1 MTLAPVFL
9 TLEQVLEAHR
19 EQLSLFGGS
28 DGVRDQGLLDAALA
42 MPRAGFGGQFAHEDI
57 PAMAAAYLFHIVKNH
72 PFFDGN
78 KRVGADVALIFLAL
92 NGLKSLL
99 TNEELVSLT
108 LGVAEGRTSKKDAT
122 ETLRRKTRR
131 LRRGRKRP

>member
-9 TLEQVLEAHR
+9 TLDQVLEVHR

-42 MPRAGFGGQFAHEDI
+42 MPQAGFGGEYAHEDI

-72 PFFDGN
+72 PFIDGN
-78 KRVGADVALIFLAL
+78 KRVGADVALIFLGL
-92 NGLKSLL
+92 NGFESRL
-99 TNEELVSLT
+99 TNEEVVSLT
-108 LGVAEGRTSKKDAT
+108 LGVAEGRLSKKEAT
-122 ETLRRKTRR
+122 ETLRLKTKRIP
-131 LRRGRKRP
+131 RGRKRP